1 MYLMFLLAIN
11 IGGAL
16 QPLFDAGSVAIFI
29 HGIQWIGYTLHF
41 PDWLTIFLAQG
52 LGGGINTVLPLVP
65 QIGMMYLF
73 LSFLEDSG
81 YMARAAFVMDR
92 LMQALGLP
100 GKSFVPLIVG
110 FGCNVPS
117 VMGARTLDAPRERL
131 MTIMMAPFMS
141 CGARGDFRRLCRRLL
156 RAKRRAGGLLAVR
169 AGYCH
174 GGINR
179 PDAEAYHYARRS
191 FSVCDGAA
199 GLPRPAYQEPDHP
212 DLATPE
218 RFCTTRR

>member
-81 YMARAAFVMDR
+81 YMAR
-92 LMQALGLP
+92 GL
-100 GKSFVPLIVG
+100 
-110 FGCNVPS
+110 
-117 VMGARTLDAPRERL
+117 R
-131 MTIMMAPFMS
+131 
-141 CGARGDFRRLCRRLL
+141 
-156 RAKRRAGGLLAVR
+156 
-169 AGYCH
+169 H
-174 GGINR
+174 GS
-179 PDAEAYHYARRS
+179 PDA
-191 FSVCDGAA
+191 GA
-199 GLPRPAYQEPDHP
+199 G
-212 DLATPE
+212 
-218 RFCTTRR
+218 TTG